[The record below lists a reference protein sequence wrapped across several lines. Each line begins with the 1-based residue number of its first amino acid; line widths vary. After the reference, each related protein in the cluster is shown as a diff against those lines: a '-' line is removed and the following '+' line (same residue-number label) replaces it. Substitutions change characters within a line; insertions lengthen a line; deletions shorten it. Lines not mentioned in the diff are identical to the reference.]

1 MEKINMNT
9 PKDEAE
15 CILRQ
20 SAKKDIEKIHNLG
33 LPIRTVDELGVYDL
47 YPDGRKEY
55 VKLYKK
61 GIDDIE

>member
-1 MEKINMNT
+1 MKKINMNT

-20 SAKKDIEKIHNLG
+20 SAKRDIENKHKLG
-33 LPIRTVDELGVYDL
+33 LPTRTVDELGVYDL

>member
-1 MEKINMNT
+1 MNT
-9 PKDEAE
+9 PKNEAE
-15 CILRQ
+15 RILRQ
-20 SAKKDIEKIHNLG
+20 STKKDIKKIQKLG

-61 GIDDIE
+61 GIAEIE